1 MDTVT
6 LSTKYQIL
14 IPPTMRDSLN
24 LKPGQRF
31 SVFNING
38 HIHLVP
44 LRPIKE
50 LRGRLKGIASSALRE
65 KSDRTL

>member
-6 LSTKYQIL
+6 LSPKYEIL

-24 LKPGQRF
+24 LKPGQQF

-50 LRGRLKGIASSALRE
+50 LRGRLKGITSKGLRD
-65 KSDRTL
+65 KLDRVL